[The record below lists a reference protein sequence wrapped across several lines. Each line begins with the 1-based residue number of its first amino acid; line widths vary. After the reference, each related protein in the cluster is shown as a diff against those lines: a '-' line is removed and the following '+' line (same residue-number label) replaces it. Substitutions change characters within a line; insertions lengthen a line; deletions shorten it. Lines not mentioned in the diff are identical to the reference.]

1 MAASGG
7 LAVVDFLSRTW
18 SKDACARGFH
28 IKTGIFDIP
37 VGYRAAMRAYF
48 AGRANRPNLLL
59 TGSAALR
66 DEAVVGVSEGHL
78 SPLTHFRGHL
88 VEVFVEAGA

>member
-1 MAASGG
+1 
-7 LAVVDFLSRTW
+7 
-18 SKDACARGFH
+18 
-28 IKTGIFDIP
+28 
-37 VGYRAAMRAYF
+37 MRAYF